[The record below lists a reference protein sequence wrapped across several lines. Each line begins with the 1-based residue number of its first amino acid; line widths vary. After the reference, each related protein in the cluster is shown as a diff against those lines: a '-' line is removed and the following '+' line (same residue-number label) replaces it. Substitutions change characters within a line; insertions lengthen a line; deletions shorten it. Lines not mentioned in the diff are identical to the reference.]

1 MKALRQRNRVAVW
14 FETTRRP
21 GIPLI
26 LLVIALYAPSL
37 GDGFILDDH
46 RAMRVLR
53 EYHAGERPSPDVY
66 RFLSGDPERNRAE
79 RDAGWY
85 PWWMDDD
92 LKYQHMRPLAEWV
105 LYGQYLVFGDR
116 PMGYRVVGL
125 ALYAAGVLLVLR
137 LLRIVGGDERLA
149 RWGALIFA
157 AAASHAV
164 PVLFI
169 SAQGDVIALVC
180 AAGVVIAVDR
190 FVGTGSA
197 AGIVLFAVSLV
208 IGLGMKEAMLP
219 LAAAPLLVWRIRRGE
234 SAAGRRAFAA
244 LAVSAVTAVAWL
256 LYYSKGDY
264 GSNTSVMLDP
274 VRAFGDYLAAAPLR
288 ALLLLSSW
296 VIPVNPFLFELT
308 PGVMAYR
315 WVYAVIGGAAI
326 GGIAI
331 LFLVR
336 HRQQRGV
343 GWMALWAIAFLPIL
357 VCTPPDDRVMVL
369 PSIGLAFLG
378 AAWMTRPRRD
388 GSQRLRLIPLFLFVA
403 IQVTTVWTTGW
414 LLSYLESQSQL
425 HLKMMADAF
434 GRPMR
439 EGDHIFVINNRY
451 AFEGLF
457 IQDRFLS
464 MPGAAGRATILS
476 DSGDTDVMMVDD
488 RTLLLS
494 ARAGDPMLSGFL
506 GRMGTTRGHAREVG
520 EAMGGSG
527 FEARVIEAS
536 DGLRSVKLR
545 FSEPVESE
553 HFHFFEIQSDGTP
566 RVWTAVPHSGH
577 LLETRPN
584 SM

>member
-1 MKALRQRNRVAVW
+1 MKAPHQRNRVAIW

-26 LLVIALYAPSL
+26 FLVIALYAPSL

-92 LKYQHMRPLAEWV
+92 LKYQHMRPLAEWA
-105 LYGQYLVFGDR
+105 LYGQYVVFGDL
-116 PMGYRVVGL
+116 PLGYRLVGL
-125 ALYAAGVLLVLR
+125 ALYAAGVVLVLR
-137 LLRIVGGDERLA
+137 LLRVVGGDERVA
-149 RWGALIFA
+149 RWGAMIFA
-157 AAASHAV
+157 VAASHAV

-180 AAGVVIAVDR
+180 AAAAVIAVDR

-197 AGIVLFAVSLV
+197 VGLVLFAMSLV
-208 IGLGMKEAMLP
+208 IGMGMKEAMLP
-219 LAAAPLLVWRIRRGE
+219 LAAAPILVWRIRRGE
-234 SAAGRRAFAA
+234 AGAGRRAFAA
-244 LAVSAVTAVAWL
+244 LAVSAVMAAAWL
-256 LYYSKGDY
+256 LYYSKGGY

-274 VRAFGDYLAAAPLR
+274 VRACGEYLAAAPMR

-331 LFLVR
+331 LFVAR
-336 HRQQRGV
+336 HRRQRGV
-343 GWMALWAIAFLPIL
+343 GWMALWVVAFLPIL

-369 PSIGLAFLG
+369 PSIGLAYLG
-378 AAWMTRPRRD
+378 AAWMTRPRKD
-388 GSQRLRLIPLFLFVA
+388 GSLRLRLIPLLMFVFVQ
-403 IQVTTVWTTGW
+403 ITTVWTTGW

-457 IQDRFLS
+457 MQDRFLS
-464 MPGAAGRATILS
+464 MPGAAGTATILS
-476 DSGDTDVMMVDD
+476 DSGDTDVTLVDEH
-488 RTLLLS
+488 TLMLS
-494 ARAGDPMLSGFL
+494 ARESDPMLSGFL
-506 GRMGTTRGHAREVG
+506 GRMGTTRGHARAEG
-520 EAMGGSG
+520 ETLRGRG
-527 FEARVIEAS
+527 FEAKVVKAVG
-536 DGLRSVKLR
+536 GLRSVELR
-545 FSEPVESE
+545 FDGPIRSERNRL
-553 HFHFFEIQSDGTP
+553 FEVRPDGMPEEWVPT
-566 RVWTAVPHSGH
+566 TARRRGGIKQPG
-577 LLETRPN
+577 
-584 SM
+584 

>member
-26 LLVIALYAPSL
+26 FLVIALYAPSL

-66 RFLSGDPERNRAE
+66 RFLSGDAERNRAE

-137 LLRIVGGDERLA
+137 LLRIVGGDERVA

-190 FVGTGSA
+190 FVGTGG
-197 AGIVLFAVSLV
+197 AGGLALFALSLA

-219 LAAAPLLVWRIRRGE
+219 LAAVPLLVWRIRRGE
-234 SAAGRRAFAA
+234 AASGRRAFAA
-244 LAVSAVTAVAWL
+244 LAVSTVMALAWL
-256 LYYSKGDY
+256 VYYSRGGY

-274 VRAFGDYLAAAPLR
+274 VRAGGEYLAAAPLR
-288 ALLLLSSW
+288 ALLLISSW

-308 PGVMAYR
+308 PGLMAYR
-315 WVYAVIGGAAI
+315 WMYAAI
-326 GGIAI
+326 GAAAIAGITL
-331 LFLVR
+331 LFVAR
-336 HRQQRGV
+336 HRGQRGV
-343 GWMALWAIAFLPIL
+343 GWMALWAVAFLPIL

-388 GSQRLRLIPLFLFVA
+388 GSLRLRMIPLILFVVV
-403 IQVTTVWTTGW
+403 QVTTVWTTGW
-414 LLSYLESQSQL
+414 LLSYLESQSRL

-457 IQDRFLS
+457 MQDRFLS
-464 MPGAAGRATILS
+464 MPGAAGTATILS

-506 GRMGTTRGHAREVG
+506 GRMGTTRGHVRAEG
-520 EAMGGSG
+520 ESMPGLG
-527 FEARVIEAS
+527 FEAKVVKAGG
-536 DGLRSVKLR
+536 GLRGVELR
-545 FSEPVESE
+545 FDEQLSSDRYR
-553 HFHFFEIQSDGTP
+553 FFEVRQDGMP
-566 RVWTAVPHSGH
+566 EEWGPASALREGDIK
-577 LLETRPN
+577 RPG
-584 SM
+584 

>member
-197 AGIVLFAVSLV
+197 GGLALFALSLA
-208 IGLGMKEAMLP
+208 IGMGMKEAMLP
-219 LAAAPLLVWRIRRGE
+219 VAAAPLLVWRIRRGE
-234 SAAGRRAFAA
+234 AAAGRRVFAA
-244 LAVSAVTAVAWL
+244 LAVSTVMALAWL
-256 LYYSKGDY
+256 VYYSRGGY

-274 VRAFGDYLAAAPLR
+274 VRAGGEYLAAAPLR

-308 PGVMAYR
+308 PGLMTYR
-315 WVYAVIGGAAI
+315 WLYAVIGAAAI
-326 GGIAI
+326 AGIAF
-331 LFLVR
+331 LFVAR
-336 HRQQRGV
+336 HRGQRGV
-343 GWMALWAIAFLPIL
+343 GWMALWAVAFLPIL

-378 AAWMTRPRRD
+378 AAWMTRPRKD
-388 GSQRLRLIPLFLFVA
+388 GSPRLRLIPLFLFVVV
-403 IQVTTVWTTGW
+403 QVTTVWTTGW
-414 LLSYLESQSQL
+414 LLSYLESQSRL

-457 IQDRFLS
+457 MQDRFMS

-476 DSGDTDVMMVDD
+476 DCGDTEAAVGDD
-488 RTLLLS
+488 HTIVIWS
-494 ARAGDPMLSGFL
+494 GTDDPMLTGFL
-506 GRMGTTRGHAREVG
+506 GRMGTTCGHSRVVG
-520 EAMGGSG
+520 E
-527 FEARVIEAS
+527 
-536 DGLRSVKLR
+536 KLR
-545 FSEPVESE
+545 GCAFVAQWVEMFFGMAGAKLTFDDPIKSDNYR
-553 HFHFFEIQSDGTP
+553 FFEITRDGMPRLWQHRPEISIASD
-566 RVWTAVPHSGH
+566 
-577 LLETRPN
+577 
-584 SM
+584 